1 MTLNSTQVVIS
12 NVQSVFDLTCS
23 LSDRK
28 PVDPEDEV
36 AVMIIPDHQMLE
48 AVERIASQLSDDPVC
63 NLCLIRLQISAEL
76 ASKKKKFHLMFQAD
90 LVE

>member
-12 NVQSVFDLTCS
+12 NVRSVFDLTCS

-48 AVERIASQLSDDPVC
+48 AVERITSQLSDDPVC
-63 NLCLIRLQISAEL
+63 NLCLIRLQISADL
-76 ASKKKKFHLMFQAD
+76 ASKYIYIK
-90 LVE
+90 

>member
-48 AVERIASQLSDDPVC
+48 AVERIASQLSDDPEC

-76 ASKKKKFHLMFQAD
+76 ASKIKKKRNFI
-90 LVE
+90 